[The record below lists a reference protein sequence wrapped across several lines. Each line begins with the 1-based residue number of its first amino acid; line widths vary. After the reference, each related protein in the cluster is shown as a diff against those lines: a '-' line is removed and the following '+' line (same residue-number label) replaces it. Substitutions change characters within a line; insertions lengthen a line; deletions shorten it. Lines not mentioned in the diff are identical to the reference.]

1 MFLINLLLF
10 GQLCSPSFSLVCAGH
25 SPSKNF
31 LSKKRHKEKNYLAS
45 SRTPFVS
52 KTDTD
57 TFELEWIHFLPPILL
72 CCVAAAANNDGDDDD
87 DDDDDGGGGGGG
99 GGGGVTLES
108 LLK

>member
-10 GQLCSPSFSLVCAGH
+10 GQLYSPFSLVCAGH

-31 LSKKRHKEKNYLAS
+31 PSKRSHKEKNYLAS
-45 SRTPFVS
+45 FRTPFVS
-52 KTDTD
+52 KTNTN

-87 DDDDDGGGGGGG
+87 DDDDDGGGGVGGGGGGG
-99 GGGGVTLES
+99 GGGGVTL
-108 LLK
+108 